1 METLKMQYGRIGKH
15 HLTFVVVLQFVVILF
30 LAYYIVASPSPKT
43 SSAQEPTFSDEIT
56 NDAKVCLGLAPEER
70 PACAKAAGVKIAGH
84 TQVPGER
91 LVECLKFQP
100 YYVHDCQLGLS
111 AGQ

>member
-1 METLKMQYGRIGKH
+1 MHYNKIEKNRLA
-15 HLTFVVVLQFVVILF
+15 FVVVLQFVVILF

-43 SSAQEPTFSDEIT
+43 SSAQEPTFSEQIT
-56 NDAKVCLGLAPEER
+56 NDAKICLSLTPEER
-70 PACAKAAGVKIAGH
+70 PACAKAAGVKIGAH

>member
-1 METLKMQYGRIGKH
+1 MIYNKAEKR
-15 HLTFVVVLQFVVILF
+15 HLGIIVLVQSVLLLFLLVIL
-30 LAYYIVASPSPKT
+30 VQKT
-43 SSAQEPTFSDEIT
+43 TPNFFTRAAQNSFSDEIT
-56 NDAKVCLGLAPEER
+56 NDAKNCLSQPAESR
-70 PACAKAAGVKIAGH
+70 PACAKAAGVKIAAH

-91 LVECLKFQP
+91 LLECLKFQP

>member
-43 SSAQEPTFSDEIT
+43 SSAQEPTFSEQIT
-56 NDAKVCLGLAPEER
+56 NDAKVCMGLTPEER
-70 PACAKAAGVKIAGH
+70 PACAKAAGVKIAGQ
-84 TQVPGER
+84 TSVARQR
-91 LVECLKFQP
+91 LAECLKFRP
-100 YYVHDCQLGLS
+100 YYVHDCQLVL
-111 AGQ
+111 AQL